1 MSEEI
6 LKALIQLFALTAKQD
21 GGIEDKELQYVES
34 FLVQQLGAEASQS
47 WLLDFKKQVGLILTE
62 EERVK
67 KEKQE
72 AKLRKLQEEA
82 ANDPA
87 AAEKLK
93 AESEKTSVKESVRV
107 LGICKKINRTI
118 NQQQKIVVYVRLYEL
133 LNTSKKFTDQR
144 MAIVDTV
151 GEVFNINP
159 DTSELHNGSQNVLVD
174 SKNFVTNDDSMR
186 FDSPNILVISDK
198 EYDFQNTKSI
208 RCEGLDSDIFILRV
222 TTQELYFMRYTG
234 TREVFL
240 NGQAIFADRIYSFAP
255 GATLKLS
262 KGKPVY
268 YSDVVATFQADKT
281 FTNLSFNVNNL
292 EFKFP
297 NGTIGLRN
305 INFSECQGRLVGIM
319 GASGAGKTTLLNVLS
334 GITTPSQGEV
344 LINGANL
351 HTDKE
356 KLEGVIGLIPQDD
369 LLIEEL
375 TVFENLY
382 FSAKFCFKNLS
393 DEEITEKVNQ
403 VLKSLGLYERRDL
416 KVGNSLNKL
425 ISGGQRKRLN
435 IALELIR
442 EPSILFVDEPTS
454 GLSSRDSENVMDLL
468 RELTLKGKLIFV
480 VIHQPSSQIYK
491 MFDKMIILDTG
502 GYLVYYGHP
511 IDCIS
516 YFKTADNQVKSE
528 EGECPVCGN
537 STPEVIFDIIEAQT
551 VDEFGNF
558 QDKRK
563 VDPPAWEKRFHEN
576 VTPEKIDD
584 VTNEPPKNLH
594 VPNWFNQFR
603 IYLMRDFKS
612 KVSNA
617 QYIFLNLTEAPLLG
631 FILSFLIRYT
641 APDKENYLFFE
652 NENIVPYIF
661 MSIIVALFLGLTVSA
676 EEIFRDRKILKRE
689 EFLNLSRSS
698 YLIAKVVILT
708 AISAIQALL
717 YVLVGNSILQFADMY
732 MSFWLVLFPMFVF
745 ANMLGLNISSAFN
758 SAVTIYILIPL
769 LMIPQMAL
777 GGSMFSFDKLNQIIG
792 SVGRVP
798 IIAEMM
804 PSRWSYEALMV
815 KSFKDNQYETLFYDF
830 EKQKSYANFK
840 EVHYFGELEKSLG
853 LAIECLD
860 SLAEAEDAG
869 YDTARIHRVEEY
881 HLALLREE
889 CAAEM
894 RRVKDYHLDCINDL
908 YVDKFDEDVADE
920 VDDYLSK
927 VKKIYVNQ
935 FNVAESNIESAK
947 AHYEDGFKK
956 IERNRLSKD
965 PNIDKKELE
974 RKVAQA
980 SFYHTYRN
988 KYHNEKLQ
996 DIVTNAFD
1004 KKKIIRHGNRL
1015 IQQADP
1021 IFHDA
1026 DSSSWFGFRAHF
1038 YAPKKWF
1045 CGRPYDTFAFNIVVI
1060 WLFSLICYIT
1070 LYFNLLKKFVD
1081 WSGNISLSAP
1091 IDKLKANI
1099 AKRKAEKAAKAQAE
1113 GAEPDKKGKQDSP
1126 KSESGTETSKEK

>member
-6 LKALIQLFALTAKQD
+6 LRALIQLFALTAKQD

-34 FLVQQLGAEASQS
+34 FLIQQLGVEAAQD
-47 WLLDFKKQVGLILTE
+47 WVLDFKKQVGLILDE
-62 EERVK
+62 KALR
-67 KEKQE
+67 KQE
-72 AKLRKLQEEA
+72 RERKKQLELEKELANNPEARAKM
-82 ANDPA
+82 
-87 AAEKLK
+87 EKDKEL
-93 AESEKTSVKESVRV
+93 TSVRESVKI
-107 LGICKKINRTI
+107 LGICKKINKQI
-118 NQQQKIVVYVRLYEL
+118 NQQQKIVVYVRLFEL
-133 LNTSKKFTDQR
+133 VNTSKKFTEQR
-144 MAIVDTV
+144 MAIINTV

-159 DTSELHNGSQNVLVD
+159 DKSAITDGAQDVLKDSE
-174 SKNFVTNDDSMR
+174 NFVVNNDSTK
-186 FDSPNILVISDK
+186 FDSPNILVISDN
-198 EYDFQNTKSI
+198 EYSFDNTKTI
-208 RCEGLDSDIFILRV
+208 RCEGLDSDIFIMRV

-234 TREVFL
+234 THDVFL

-281 FTNLSFNVNNL
+281 FTNLSFNCNGL

-297 NGTIGLRN
+297 NGAIGLRN

-334 GITTPSQGEV
+334 GITTPSRGEV
-344 LINGANL
+344 LINGINL
-351 HTDKE
+351 HTQKE
-356 KLEGVIGLIPQDD
+356 RLDGVIGLIPQDD

-382 FSAKFCFKNLS
+382 FSAKFCFK
-393 DEEITEKVNQ
+393 DMKDDEITEKVNS

-502 GYLVYYGHP
+502 GYMVYYGHP

-537 STPEVIFDIIEAQT
+537 STPEVIFDIIEAQK
-551 VDEFGNF
+551 VDEYGNF
-558 QDKRK
+558 KEERK
-563 VDPPAWEKRFHEN
+563 VPPQKWEERFRKN
-576 VTPEKIDD
+576 VIPEKIDD

-594 VPNWFNQFR
+594 VPNWLHQFL
-603 IYLMRDFKS
+603 IYLRRDVKS
-612 KVSNA
+612 KVSNT
-617 QYIFLNLTEAPLLG
+617 QYVVLNLLEAPLLG

-641 APDKENYLFFE
+641 APNKGQYIFYE

-698 YLIAKVVILT
+698 YLVAKVVILT
-708 AISAIQALL
+708 VISAVQAIL
-717 YVLVGNSILQFADMY
+717 YVLVGNSILQFEWEMY
-732 MSFWLVLFPMFVF
+732 GSFWLVLFSMFVF
-745 ANMLGLNISSAFN
+745 ANMMGLNISSAFN
-758 SAVTIYILIPL
+758 SAVTIYIMIPL

-777 GGSMFSFDKLNQIIG
+777 GGSMFSFSKLNQIIG
-792 SVGRVP
+792 SVGKVP
-798 IIAEMM
+798 IIAELM

-815 KSFKDNQYETLFYDF
+815 KQFRDNKYEKDFYQKDKEYSFASFKNDYYV
-830 EKQKSYANFK
+830 EKLQDALTKAT
-840 EVHYFGELEKSLG
+840 
-853 LAIECLD
+853 ECID
-860 SLAEAEDAG
+860 SIADDDPE
-869 YDTARIHRVEEY
+869 YDTVRIRQIEEY

-889 CAAEM
+889 IVAEM
-894 RRVKDYHLDCINDL
+894 SRLPEFCCKNLNKLTVES
-908 YVDKFDEDVADE
+908 FDEDVSDD
-920 VDDYLSK
+920 VDAYLKSLSMYYGK
-927 VKKIYVNQ
+927 MFNDASNYIDSQKHYYNSQRPNYV
-935 FNVAESNIESAK
+935 I
-947 AHYEDGFKK
+947 DR
-956 IERNRLSKD
+956 RNRY
-965 PNIDKKELE
+965 
-974 RKVAQA
+974 Q
-980 SFYHTYRN
+980 
-988 KYHNEKLQ
+988 NEKLF
-996 DIVTNAFD
+996 DIVTN
-1004 KKKIIRHGNRL
+1004 KYEINKIIRYENRL
-1015 IQQADP
+1015 IQQVDP
-1021 IFHDA
+1021 IFQDA
-1026 DSSSWFGFRAHF
+1026 DNSTYFGFRAHF
-1038 YAPKKWF
+1038 YAPRKWF
-1045 CGRPYDTFAFNIVVI
+1045 CGKYYDTYYFDLVII
-1060 WLFSLICYIT
+1060 WLFSLLCYLT
-1070 LYFNLLKKFVD
+1070 LYFDILKKVVD
-1081 WSGNISLSAP
+1081 WAGNLNHSAFMA
-1091 IDKLKANI
+1091 KLKARSSKKDEQGDSP
-1099 AKRKAEKAAKAQAE
+1099 AAPAEEKKAEGVKAESEEAETKKEDYTAKLRVVKDD
-1113 GAEPDKKGKQDSP
+1113 P
-1126 KSESGTETSKEK
+1126 EK

>member
-47 WLLDFKKQVGLILTE
+47 WLLDFKKQVGLILD
-62 EERVK
+62 
-67 KEKQE
+67 EK
-72 AKLRKLQEEA
+72 ARRKLEREKEREKEREQEL
-82 ANDPA
+82 ANDPEA
-87 AAEKLK
+87 RARQEKDKEL
-93 AESEKTSVKESVRV
+93 TSVRESVKI
-107 LGICKKINRTI
+107 LGICKKINKSI
-118 NQQQKIVVYVRLYEL
+118 NQQQKIVVYVRLFEL
-133 LNTSKKFTDQR
+133 VNTSKKFTAQR
-144 MAIVDTV
+144 MAIINTV

-159 DTSELHNGSQNVLVD
+159 DQVSIAEGAQDVLKD
-174 SKNFVTNDDSMR
+174 SKAFVENNDSSS
-186 FDSPNILVISDK
+186 FDSPNILVISDN
-198 EYDFQNTKSI
+198 EYKFANTKTI

-234 TREVFL
+234 THEVYL

-297 NGTIGLRN
+297 NGAIGLRN

-334 GITTPSQGEV
+334 GITTPSKGEV
-344 LINGANL
+344 LINGINL
-351 HTDKE
+351 HKQKE
-356 KLEGVIGLIPQDD
+356 KLDGVIGLIPQDD

-382 FSAKFCFKNLS
+382 FSAKFCFK
-393 DEEITEKVNQ
+393 DMPEAEIVSKVNT

-442 EPSILFVDEPTS
+442 EPSVLFVDEPTS

-502 GYLVYYGHP
+502 GYMVYYGHP

-537 STPEVIFDIIEAQT
+537 STPEVIFDIIEAQK
-551 VDEFGNF
+551 VDEYGNF
-558 QDKRK
+558 KDERK
-563 VDPPAWEKRFHEN
+563 VAPPQWEQRFREK

-594 VPNWFNQFR
+594 VPSWFKQFL
-603 IYLMRDFKS
+603 IYLNRDFKS

-631 FILSFLIRYT
+631 LILSFLIRYT
-641 APDKENYLFFE
+641 DPNNNEYVFYD

-708 AISAIQALL
+708 CISAIQALL
-717 YVLVGNSILQFADMY
+717 YVLVGNSILGFEAAMFV
-732 MSFWLVLFPMFVF
+732 SFWVALFPMFVF

-777 GGSMFSFDKLNQIIG
+777 GGSMFAFDKLNQIIG
-792 SVGRVP
+792 SVGKVP
-798 IIAEMM
+798 IIAEIM
-804 PSRWSYEALMV
+804 PSRWAYEALMV
-815 KSFKDNQYETLFYDF
+815 KQFKDNRYEAQFYD
-830 EKQKSYANFK
+830 
-840 EVHYFGELEKSLG
+840 LEKLG
-853 LAIECLD
+853 SMSNARHTLYMTNLIAALDSAVMCLD
-860 SLAEAEDAG
+860 SIAKDNPE
-869 YDTARIHRVEEY
+869 YDTVQIRATEEY

-889 CAAEM
+889 IDLEM
-894 RRVKDYHLDCINDL
+894 RRTPQFVLYNADRL
-908 YVDKFDEDVADE
+908 YVSEFDKSVGSDVKE
-920 VDDYLSK
+920 YLNKVDTYYSNLTLK
-927 VKKIYVNQ
+927 VDKEKESRRNYFENERPNYV
-935 FNVAESNIESAK
+935 K
-947 AHYEDGFKK
+947 
-956 IERNRLSKD
+956 NRRS
-965 PNIDKKELE
+965 
-974 RKVAQA
+974 
-980 SFYHTYRN
+980 
-988 KYHNEKLQ
+988 KYHNRKLQ
-996 DIVTNAFD
+996 EIVKNNYTD
-1004 KKKIIRHGNRL
+1004 SKEIIRYGNRL
-1015 IQQADP
+1015 IQQSDP
-1021 IFHDA
+1021 IFLDA
-1026 DSSSWFGFRAHF
+1026 DNSSFFGFRSHF
-1038 YAPKKWF
+1038 YAPRKWF
-1045 CGRPYDTFAFNIVVI
+1045 CGRYYDTFDFNVVVI
-1060 WLFSLICYIT
+1060 WLFSLLCYGT
-1070 LYFNLLKKFVD
+1070 LYFNLLKRLVD
-1081 WSGNISLSAP
+1081 WAGDVNFNKCWEQAKKFFSE
-1091 IDKLKANI
+1091 LKKTK
-1099 AKRKAEKAAKAQAE
+1099 AKPTIK
-1113 GAEPDKKGKQDSP
+1113 D
-1126 KSESGTETSKEK
+1126 TETTANENEKTLGIQKDEK

>member
-6 LKALIQLFALTAKQD
+6 LRALIQLFALTAKQD

-34 FLVQQLGAEASQS
+34 FLIQQLGVEAAQE
-47 WLLDFKKQVGLILTE
+47 WLLDFKKQVGLILD
-62 EERVK
+62 
-67 KEKQE
+67 EK
-72 AKLRKLQEEA
+72 ALRKQARERQKQLELEKELANNPEA
-82 ANDPA
+82 RAKM
-87 AAEKLK
+87 EKDKEL
-93 AESEKTSVKESVRV
+93 TSVRESVKI
-107 LGICKKINRTI
+107 LGICKKINKNI
-118 NQQQKIVVYVRLYEL
+118 NQQQKIVVYVRLFEL
-133 LNTSKKFTDQR
+133 VNTSKKFTEQR
-144 MAIVDTV
+144 MAIINTV

-159 DTSELHNGSQNVLVD
+159 DAAAIAEGAQDVLKD
-174 SKNFVTNDDSMR
+174 SKAFVENNDSMQ
-186 FDSPNILVISDK
+186 FDSPSILVISDN
-198 EYDFQNTKSI
+198 EYSFKNTKTI

-234 TREVFL
+234 THDVFL

-281 FTNLSFNVNNL
+281 FTNLSFNCNNL

-297 NGTIGLRN
+297 NGAIGLRN

-334 GITTPSQGEV
+334 GITTPSRGEV
-344 LINGANL
+344 LINGINL
-351 HTDKE
+351 HTQKE
-356 KLEGVIGLIPQDD
+356 RLEGVIGLIPQDD

-382 FSAKFCFKNLS
+382 FSAKFCFKDLN
-393 DEEITEKVNQ
+393 DQEITDKVNA

-502 GYLVYYGHP
+502 GYMVYYGHP

-516 YFKTADNQVKSE
+516 YFKTLDNQVKSD

-537 STPEVIFDIIEAQT
+537 STPEVIFDIIEAQK
-551 VDEFGNF
+551 VDEYGNF
-558 QDKRK
+558 KDERK
-563 VDPPAWEKRFHEN
+563 VTPQVWEERFRKN

-594 VPNWFNQFR
+594 VPNWLHQFL
-603 IYLMRDFKS
+603 IYLRRDVKS
-612 KVSNA
+612 KVSNT
-617 QYIFLNLTEAPLLG
+617 QYVVLNLLEAPLLG

-641 APDKENYLFFE
+641 DPNKGRYLFFE
-652 NENIVPYIF
+652 NENVVPYIF

-698 YLIAKVVILT
+698 YLVAKVVILT
-708 AISAIQALL
+708 FISAVQAIL
-717 YVLVGNSILQFADMY
+717 YVLVGNTILQFEWEMY
-732 MSFWLVLFPMFVF
+732 GSFWLVLFSMFVF
-745 ANMLGLNISSAFN
+745 ANMMGLNISSAFN
-758 SAVTIYILIPL
+758 SAVTIYIMIPL

-777 GGSMFSFDKLNQIIG
+777 GGSMFSFSKLNQIIG
-792 SVGRVP
+792 SVGQVP
-798 IIAEMM
+798 IIAELM

-815 KSFKDNQYETLFYDF
+815 KQFRDNRYEKDFYEQEKRHSFADF
-830 EKQKSYANFK
+830 KQAYYV
-840 EVHYFGELEKSLG
+840 EELQNALTK
-853 LAIECLD
+853 ATECID
-860 SLAEAEDAG
+860 SIADDDPE
-869 YDTARIHRVEEY
+869 YDTVSIRRVEEY
-881 HLALLREE
+881 NLALLREE
-889 CAAEM
+889 IVAEM
-894 RRVKDYHLDCINDL
+894 ERVPDYTCKSVDRLTIERFNERVAKD
-908 YVDKFDEDVADE
+908 
-920 VDDYLSK
+920 
-927 VKKIYVNQ
+927 
-935 FNVAESNIESAK
+935 IESYLNELK
-947 AHYEDGFKK
+947 AHY
-956 IERNRLSKD
+956 RNIFNSADR
-965 PNIDKKELE
+965 ELE
-974 RKVAQA
+974 SQKQYYESRQPGYCN
-980 SFYHTYRN
+980 SRRD

-996 DIVTNAFD
+996 EIVKNTFEKN
-1004 KKKIIRHGNRL
+1004 KIIRHKNRL
-1015 IQQADP
+1015 IQQVDP

-1026 DSSSWFGFRAHF
+1026 DHEGFFGFRSHF
-1038 YAPKKWF
+1038 YAPRKWF
-1045 CGRPYDTFAFNIVVI
+1045 CGRYYDTFAFDIVVI
-1060 WLFSLICYIT
+1060 WLFSLVCYIT
-1070 LYFNLLKKFVD
+1070 LYFDLLKKFVD
-1081 WSGNISLSAP
+1081 WTGNLHYSKLLKKEKEAP
-1091 IDKLKANI
+1091 
-1099 AKRKAEKAAKAQAE
+1099 AAV
-1113 GAEPDKKGKQDSP
+1113 
-1126 KSESGTETSKEK
+1126 SKEAATSEAAASEAAPAAEQPAEEKKAKLRIVTDEKEDN

>member
-1 MSEEI
+1 M
-6 LKALIQLFALTAKQD
+6 FALTAKQD

-34 FLVQQLGAEASQS
+34 FLIQQLGVEAAQE
-47 WLLDFKKQVGLILTE
+47 WLLDFKKQVGLILD
-62 EERVK
+62 
-67 KEKQE
+67 EK
-72 AKLRKLQEEA
+72 ALRKQARERQKQLELEKELANNPEA
-82 ANDPA
+82 RARM
-87 AAEKLK
+87 EKDKEL
-93 AESEKTSVKESVRV
+93 TSVKESVRI
-107 LGICKKINRTI
+107 LGICKKINKNI
-118 NQQQKIVVYVRLYEL
+118 NQQQKIVVYVRLFEL
-133 LNTSKKFTDQR
+133 VNTSKKFTEQR
-144 MAIVDTV
+144 MAIINTV

-159 DTSELHNGSQNVLVD
+159 DQSAIAEGAQDVLKD
-174 SKNFVTNDDSMR
+174 SKAFVENNDSLK
-186 FDSPNILVISDK
+186 FDSPNILVISDN
-198 EYDFQNTKSI
+198 EYSFNNTKTI
-208 RCEGLDSDIFILRV
+208 RCEGLDSDIFIMRV

-234 TREVFL
+234 THDVFL

-297 NGTIGLRN
+297 NGAIGLRN

-344 LINGANL
+344 LINGINL
-351 HTDKE
+351 HTQKE
-356 KLEGVIGLIPQDD
+356 RLDGVIGLIPQDD

-382 FSAKFCFKNLS
+382 FSAKFCFKDMN
-393 DEEITEKVNQ
+393 DAEITEKVNS

-502 GYLVYYGHP
+502 GYMVYYGHP

-537 STPEVIFDIIEAQT
+537 STPEVIFDIIEAQK
-551 VDEFGNF
+551 VDEYGSFK
-558 QDKRK
+558 DERK
-563 VDPPAWEKRFHEN
+563 VTPQQWEERFRKN
-576 VTPEKIDD
+576 VVPEKIDD

-594 VPNWFNQFR
+594 VPNWFKQFL
-603 IYLMRDFKS
+603 IYLRRDVKS
-612 KVSNA
+612 KVSNT
-617 QYIFLNLTEAPLLG
+617 QYIVLNLTEAPLLG

-641 APDKENYLFFE
+641 DPNKGHYIFFE

-698 YLIAKVVILT
+698 YLVAKVVILT
-708 AISAIQALL
+708 FISAVQAIL
-717 YVLVGNSILQFADMY
+717 YVLVGNTMLQFEWDMY
-732 MSFWLVLFPMFVF
+732 GSFWLVLFSMFVF
-745 ANMLGLNISSAFN
+745 ANMMGLNISSAFN
-758 SAVTIYILIPL
+758 SAVTIYIMIPL

-777 GGSMFSFDKLNQIIG
+777 GGSMFSFDKLNSIIG
-792 SVGRVP
+792 SVGKVP
-798 IIAEMM
+798 IIAELM

-815 KSFKDNQYETLFYDF
+815 KQFRDNKYEKDFYEK
-830 EKQKSYANFK
+830 EKEHSYADFK
-840 EVHYFGELEKSLG
+840 QAYYVEELQNALTK
-853 LAIECLD
+853 ATECID
-860 SLAEAEDAG
+860 SIADDDPE
-869 YDTARIHRVEEY
+869 YDTVSIRRVEEY
-881 HLALLREE
+881 NLALLREE
-889 CAAEM
+889 IVAEM
-894 RRVKDYHLDCINDL
+894 ARVPEFNCKNLHKLT
-908 YVDKFDEDVADE
+908 VESFDEDVADD
-920 VDDYLSK
+920 VDSYLKELKAYYSGIFNK
-927 VKKIYVNQ
+927 AEKDIEGRKQYYDSQQKGYVN
-935 FNVAESNIESAK
+935 SRR
-947 AHYEDGFKK
+947 D
-956 IERNRLSKD
+956 
-965 PNIDKKELE
+965 
-974 RKVAQA
+974 
-980 SFYHTYRN
+980 
-988 KYHNEKLQ
+988 KYHNDKLRG
-996 DIVTNAFD
+996 IVKNEYETN
-1004 KKKIIRHGNRL
+1004 KIIRYKNRL
-1015 IQQADP
+1015 IQQVDP

-1026 DSSSWFGFRAHF
+1026 DNSSFFGFRAHF
-1038 YAPKKWF
+1038 YAPRKWF
-1045 CGRPYDTFAFNIVVI
+1045 CGKYYDTFAFDTIVI
-1060 WLFSLICYIT
+1060 WLFSLLCYIT
-1070 LYFNLLKKFVD
+1070 LYFDVLKKLIDWGGNLHYGALLKK
-1081 WSGNISLSAP
+1081 
-1091 IDKLKANI
+1091 K
-1099 AKRKAEKAAKAQAE
+1099 EKAAPVAE
-1113 GAEPDKKGKQDSP
+1113 
-1126 KSESGTETSKEK
+1126 SKEEASKEAAESEETGKNAAIAKLRVVSDDKEDN

>member
-1 MSEEI
+1 M
-6 LKALIQLFALTAKQD
+6 FALTAKQD

-34 FLVQQLGAEASQS
+34 FLIQQLGVEAAQD
-47 WLLDFKKQVGLILTE
+47 WLLDFKKQVGLILDE
-62 EERVK
+62 KALRKQARERQK
-67 KEKQE
+67 QLELEKELANNPE
-72 AKLRKLQEEA
+72 ARAKL
-82 ANDPA
+82 
-87 AAEKLK
+87 EKDKEL
-93 AESEKTSVKESVRV
+93 TSVRESVKI
-107 LGICKKINRTI
+107 LGICKKINKSI
-118 NQQQKIVVYVRLYEL
+118 NQQQKIVVYVRLFEL
-133 LNTSKKFTDQR
+133 VNTSKKFTEQR
-144 MAIVDTV
+144 MAIINTV

-159 DTSELHNGSQNVLVD
+159 EKSAIQEGAQDVLKDSE
-174 SKNFVTNDDSMR
+174 NFVVNNDSTK
-186 FDSPNILVISDK
+186 FDSPNILVISDN
-198 EYDFQNTKSI
+198 EYSFVNTKTI
-208 RCEGLDSDIFILRV
+208 RCEGLDSDIFIMRV

-234 TREVFL
+234 SHDVFL

-268 YSDVVATFQADKT
+268 YSDVVATFQADRT
-281 FTNLSFNVNNL
+281 FTNLSFNCNNL

-297 NGTIGLRN
+297 NGAIGLRN

-344 LINGANL
+344 LINGINL
-351 HTDKE
+351 HTQKE
-356 KLEGVIGLIPQDD
+356 RLEGVIGLIPQDD

-382 FSAKFCFKNLS
+382 FSAKFCFK
-393 DEEITEKVNQ
+393 DMDDAEITEKVNS

-502 GYLVYYGHP
+502 GYMVYYGHP

-537 STPEVIFDIIEAQT
+537 STPEVIFDIIEAQK
-551 VDEFGNF
+551 VDEYGNF
-558 QDKRK
+558 KDERK
-563 VDPPAWEKRFHEN
+563 VTPPQWEERFRKS
-576 VTPEKIDD
+576 VVPEKIDD

-594 VPNWFNQFR
+594 VPNWLRQFL
-603 IYLMRDFKS
+603 IYLRRDVKS
-612 KVSNA
+612 KISNT
-617 QYIFLNLTEAPLLG
+617 QYIVLNLIEAPLLG

-641 APDKENYLFFE
+641 DPNKGRYIFYD

-698 YLIAKVVILT
+698 YLMAKVVILT
-708 AISAIQALL
+708 FISAVQALL
-717 YVLVGNSILQFADMY
+717 YVLVGNTILQFEWEMY
-732 MSFWLVLFPMFVF
+732 GSFWLVLFSMFVF

-758 SAVTIYILIPL
+758 SAVTIYIMIPL

-777 GGSMFSFDKLNQIIG
+777 GGSMFSFDKLNGIIG

-798 IIAEMM
+798 IIAELM

-815 KSFKDNQYETLFYDF
+815 KQFRDNRF
-830 EKQKSYANFK
+830 EKQFYEVDKRRNFADFKNSYYV
-840 EVHYFGELEKSLG
+840 EELQNALKR
-853 LAIECLD
+853 ATECVD
-860 SLAEAEDAG
+860 SIAEDDPE
-869 YDTARIHRVEEY
+869 YDTLSIRRVEEY
-881 HLALLREE
+881 NLALLREE
-889 CAAEM
+889 IVAEM
-894 RRVKDYHLDCINDL
+894 RRLPEFTCKSLDQLTIER
-908 YVDKFDEDVADE
+908 FDEDVAD
-920 VDDYLSK
+920 DIGTYLKSLK
-927 VKKIYVNQ
+927 SYYGKIFSQAEKEIESRKQYYNSQQKDYVN
-935 FNVAESNIESAK
+935 
-947 AHYEDGFKK
+947 
-956 IERNRLSKD
+956 NRRD
-965 PNIDKKELE
+965 
-974 RKVAQA
+974 
-980 SFYHTYRN
+980 
-988 KYHNEKLQ
+988 KYHNAKLQ
-996 DIVTNAFD
+996 DIVKNAYETN
-1004 KKKIIRHGNRL
+1004 KIIRYQNRL
-1015 IQQADP
+1015 IQQVDP

-1026 DSSSWFGFRAHF
+1026 EHEGFFGFRAHF
-1038 YAPKKWF
+1038 YAPRKWF
-1045 CGRPYDTFAFNIVVI
+1045 CGRYYDTYAFDIVVI
-1060 WLFSLICYIT
+1060 WIFSLFFYVT
-1070 LYFNLLKKFVD
+1070 LYFDVLKKVID
-1081 WSGNISLSAP
+1081 WGGSVNYGALF
-1091 IDKLKANI
+1091 
-1099 AKRKAEKAAKAQAE
+1099 KRKEKPAAVAAATPA
-1113 GAEPDKKGKQDSP
+1113 GDKEDTP
-1126 KSESGTETSKEK
+1126 SEQEEKRPRLRVVTDEKDES

>member
-6 LKALIQLFALTAKQD
+6 LRALIQLFALTAKQD

-34 FLVQQLGAEASQS
+34 FLIQQLGAEASQE
-47 WLLDFKKQVGLILTE
+47 WLLDFKKQVGLILDE
-62 EERVK
+62 KALR
-67 KEKQE
+67 KQE
-72 AKLRKLQEEA
+72 RERKKQLELEKELANNPEA
-82 ANDPA
+82 RARM
-87 AAEKLK
+87 EKDKEL
-93 AESEKTSVKESVRV
+93 TSVKESVKI
-107 LGICKKINRTI
+107 LGICKRINKSI
-118 NQQQKIVVYVRLYEL
+118 NQQQKIVVYVRLFEL
-133 LNTSKKFTDQR
+133 VNTSKKFTEQR
-144 MAIVDTV
+144 MAIINTV

-159 DTSELHNGSQNVLVD
+159 DKTAIAEGAQDVLKDSE
-174 SKNFVTNDDSMR
+174 NFVVNNESQK
-186 FDSPNILVISDK
+186 FDSPNILVISDN
-198 EYDFQNTKSI
+198 EYSFENTKTI
-208 RCEGLDSDIFILRV
+208 KCEDLDSDIFILRV

-234 TREVFL
+234 KHDVFL
-240 NGQAIFADRIYSFAP
+240 NGQAIYADRIYSFAP
-255 GATLKLS
+255 GATLKFS

-281 FTNLSFNVNNL
+281 FTNLSFNVNDL

-297 NGTIGLRN
+297 NGAIGLRN

-334 GITTPSQGEV
+334 GITTPSKGEV
-344 LINGANL
+344 LINGINL
-351 HTDKE
+351 HTQKE
-356 KLEGVIGLIPQDD
+356 RLEGVIGLIPQDD

-382 FSAKFCFKNLS
+382 FSAKFCFKDLN
-393 DEEITEKVNQ
+393 DEEITAKVNA

-502 GYLVYYGHP
+502 GYMVYYGHP

-537 STPEVIFDIIEAQT
+537 STPEVIFDIIEAQK
-551 VDEFGNF
+551 VDEYGNF
-558 QDKRK
+558 KDERK
-563 VDPPAWEKRFHEN
+563 IAPQQWEQRFHEK
-576 VTPEKIDD
+576 VVPEKIDD

-594 VPNWFNQFR
+594 VPNWLRQFL
-603 IYLMRDFKS
+603 IYLRRDVKS

-631 FILSFLIRYT
+631 GILSFLIRYT
-641 APDKENYLFFE
+641 NPNKEHYIFYE

-698 YLIAKVVILT
+698 YLVAKVVVLT
-708 AISAIQALL
+708 VLSAIQAIS
-717 YVLVGNSILQFADMY
+717 YILVGHSILQFEWSMY
-732 MSFWLVLFPMFVF
+732 GSFWIVLFSMFVF
-745 ANMLGLNISSAFN
+745 ANMMGLNISSAFN
-758 SAVTIYILIPL
+758 SAVTIYIMIPL

-798 IIAEMM
+798 IVAELM

-815 KSFKDNQYETLFYDF
+815 KSFKDNRFETQFYEV
-830 EKQKSYANFK
+830 EKAR
-840 EVHYFGELEKSLG
+840 
-853 LAIECLD
+853 
-860 SLAEAEDAG
+860 SLADFKQVYYVSELQKALTAATECIDSIAEEDPE
-869 YDTARIHRVEEY
+869 YDTVRIRRVEEY
-881 HLALLREE
+881 NLALLREE
-889 CAAEM
+889 IAAEM
-894 RRVKDYHLDCINDL
+894 VRLPDYSCKCLDQLTIE
-908 YVDKFDEDVADE
+908 KFDEDVADE
-920 VDDYLSK
+920 VDNYLGLIDGYYSRM
-927 VKKIYVNQ
+927 N
-935 FNVAESNIESAK
+935 NRAEREIESRK
-947 AHYEDGFKK
+947 QYYESVRHGYYHNR
-956 IERNRLSKD
+956 RNM
-965 PNIDKKELE
+965 
-974 RKVAQA
+974 
-980 SFYHTYRN
+980 F
-988 KYHNEKLQ
+988 HNEKLQ
-996 DIVTNAFD
+996 DIVTNVYE
-1004 KKKIIRHGNRL
+1004 KNKIIRYKNRL
-1015 IQQADP
+1015 IQQVDP
-1021 IFHDA
+1021 IFLDA
-1026 DSSSWFGFRAHF
+1026 DNSSFFGFRSHF
-1038 YAPKKWF
+1038 YAPRKWF
-1045 CGRPYDTFAFNIVVI
+1045 CGRYYDTFAFDIVVI
-1060 WLFSLICYIT
+1060 WLFSILCYVL
-1070 LYFNLLKKFVD
+1070 LYFDVLKKTID
-1081 WSGNISLSAP
+1081 WAGSLNFDALFGKVKSLFKRKVEDP
-1091 IDKLKANI
+1091 SKTKLKI
-1099 AKRKAEKAAKAQAE
+1099 VEQPAKAAEEKAAV
-1113 GAEPDKKGKQDSP
+1113 
-1126 KSESGTETSKEK
+1126 ETKEE

>member
-34 FLVQQLGAEASQS
+34 FLVQQLGAESSQS
-47 WLLDFKKQVGLILTE
+47 WLLDFKKQVGLILTD
-62 EERVK
+62 EERAK

-72 AKLRKLQEEA
+72 AKIKKLQEAA
-82 ANDPA
+82 ANDPE

-93 AESEKTSVKESVRV
+93 ALGEQTSVKESVRV
-107 LGICKKINRTI
+107 LGICKKINKTI
-118 NQQQKIVVYVRLYEL
+118 NQQQKIVVYVRLFEL
-133 LNTSKKFTDQR
+133 LNTSKKFTTQR
-144 MAIVDTV
+144 KAIIQTV

-159 DTSELHNGSQNVLVD
+159 EASELQNGAQNVLLD
-174 SKNFVTNDDSMR
+174 SENFVTNDDTQK
-186 FDSPNILVISDK
+186 FDSPNLLVISDN
-198 EYDFQNTKSI
+198 EYDFANTKSI

-234 TREVFL
+234 SHEVFL

-297 NGTIGLRN
+297 NGAIGLRN

-334 GITTPSQGEV
+334 GITSPSQGSV
-344 LINGANL
+344 LINGVNL
-351 HTDKE
+351 HTQSE
-356 KLEGVIGLIPQDD
+356 NLEGVIGLIPQDD

-382 FSAKFCFKNLS
+382 FSAKFCFKDLTD
-393 DEEITEKVNQ
+393 DEIKEKVNT
-403 VLKSLGLYERRDL
+403 VLKSLGLYERRNL

-551 VDEFGNF
+551 VDEFGRF

-584 VTNEPPKNLH
+584 VTNEPPKNLN
-594 VPNWFNQFR
+594 VPNWFNQFK
-603 IYLMRDFKS
+603 IYLTRDFKS
-612 KVSNA
+612 KVSNL
-617 QYIFLNLTEAPLLG
+617 QYIVLNLTEAPLLG

-641 APDKENYLFFE
+641 SPTRDQYVFFE
-652 NENIVPYIF
+652 NENIVPYLF

-698 YLIAKVVILT
+698 YLVAKVVILT
-708 AISAIQALL
+708 CISAIQAFL
-717 YVLVGNSILQFADMY
+717 YVLVGNSILQICDMY
-732 MSFWLVLFPMFVF
+732 LSSWLVLFPMFVF

-777 GGSMFSFDKLNQIIG
+777 GGSMFSFNKLNQIIG

-798 IIAEMM
+798 IIAEIM
-804 PSRWSYEALMV
+804 PSRWAYEALMV
-815 KSFKDNQYETLFYDF
+815 KQYRDNKYEQEYF
-830 EKQKSYANFK
+830 EFDKELNYCNQKQSNYVKYLLDARSMAK
-840 EVHYFGELEKSLG
+840 ACV
-853 LAIECLD
+853 D
-860 SLAEAEDAG
+860 SLEDDEDEIEAADIE
-869 YDTARIHRVEEY
+869 RIQKTEEY

-889 CAAEM
+889 IASEM
-894 RRVKDYHLDCINDL
+894 KGVPEIEFDYMESLTVEK
-908 YVDKFDEDVADE
+908 YDEDIDDE
-920 VDDYLSK
+920 VRDYLEKLKMYYIGRENSARSEIDGRK
-927 VKKIYVNQ
+927 TYYNKQRKNYVN
-935 FNVAESNIESAK
+935 
-947 AHYEDGFKK
+947 D
-956 IERNRLSKD
+956 RR
-965 PNIDKKELE
+965 DK
-974 RKVAQA
+974 
-980 SFYHTYRN
+980 YY
-988 KYHNEKLQ
+988 NEKLME
-996 DIVTNAFD
+996 IVRNNYEQ
-1004 KKKIIRHGNRL
+1004 KKIIRYGNRL
-1015 IQQADP
+1015 IIQAEP
-1021 IFHDA
+1021 IYFDA
-1026 DSSSWFGFRAHF
+1026 DSSNFFGFRSHF
-1038 YAPKKWF
+1038 YAPRKWF
-1045 CGRPYDTFAFNIVVI
+1045 CGKHYDTFSFNIIVI
-1060 WLFSLICYIT
+1060 WLFSVICYVT
-1070 LYFNLLKKFVD
+1070 LYFNLLKRLVD
-1081 WSGNISLSAP
+1081 WLGNINFSA
-1091 IDKLKANI
+1091 IISNI
-1099 AKRKAEKAAKAQAE
+1099 GKKFAKKPAEQLPENASGEAKSD
-1113 GAEPDKKGKQDSP
+1113 DKKDDKTPEKQKD
-1126 KSESGTETSKEK
+1126 EK

>member
-6 LKALIQLFALTAKQD
+6 LSALIQLFALTAKQD

-47 WLLDFKKQVGLILTE
+47 WMQQFKELVGLIITPDE
-62 EERVK
+62 AAKIAK
-67 KEKQE
+67 KEARLK
-72 AKLRKLQEEA
+72 KLQEEA

-93 AESEKTSVKESVRV
+93 AQMEQTAVKESVRI
-107 LGICKKINRTI
+107 LGICKKLNRTI
-118 NQQQKIVVYVRLYEL
+118 NQQQKIVAYVRLYEL
-133 LNTSKKFTDQR
+133 LNTSKKFTEQR
-144 MAIVDTV
+144 MAIVQTV

-159 DTSELHNGSQNVLVD
+159 DMSELQNGAQNVLVD
-174 SKNFVTNDDSMR
+174 SQNFVTNDDSKK
-186 FDSPNILVISDK
+186 FDSPNILVISDND
-198 EYDFQNTKSI
+198 YDFQNTKSI

-234 TREVFL
+234 THDVFL

-297 NGTIGLRN
+297 NGAIGLRN

-334 GITTPSQGEV
+334 GITTPSRGEV
-344 LINGANL
+344 LINGFNL
-351 HTDKE
+351 HTE
-356 KLEGVIGLIPQDD
+356 KDNLEGVIGLIPQDD

-382 FSAKFCFKNLS
+382 YSAKFCFKDLS
-393 DEEITEKVNQ
+393 DAEITEKVNQ

-558 QDKRK
+558 QDRRK
-563 VDPPAWEKRFHEN
+563 VDPPAWEKRFHES

-594 VPNWFNQFR
+594 VPNWFNQFL
-603 IYLMRDFKS
+603 IYLKRDFKS

-641 APDKENYLFFE
+641 APNKDHYIFFE

-698 YLIAKVVILT
+698 YLIAKVTILT
-708 AISAIQALL
+708 VISAIQAIL
-717 YVLVGNSILQFADMY
+717 YVLVGNSILEVADMY
-732 MSFWLVLFPMFVF
+732 LSFWLVLFPMFVF

-798 IIAEMM
+798 IIAEIM

-815 KSFKDNQYETLFYDF
+815 KQFKDNRYEQQFF
-830 EKQKSYANFK
+830 
-840 EVHYFGELEKSLG
+840 ELEKAKSHADFMQNFYVEQLRDA
-853 LAIECLD
+853 LQKSIECLD
-860 SLAEAEDAG
+860 SLAEDDPEYDIDRIKGIEG
-869 YDTARIHRVEEY
+869 YY
-881 HLALLREE
+881 LALLREE
-889 CAAEM
+889 CPCEM
-894 RRVKDYHLDCINDL
+894 VRTPECRLGCLDKL
-908 YVDKFDEDVADE
+908 SVESFDEDVAEE
-920 VDDYLSK
+920 VDEYLTQVGRYYSAMFGK
-927 VKKIYVNQ
+927 AEREIEAAKNFYENKRKGYVN
-935 FNVAESNIESAK
+935 
-947 AHYEDGFKK
+947 G
-956 IERNRLSKD
+956 RR
-965 PNIDKKELE
+965 DK
-974 RKVAQA
+974 
-980 SFYHTYRN
+980 F
-988 KYHNEKLQ
+988 HNEKLQ
-996 DIVTNAFD
+996 EIVKNSFEQQ
-1004 KKKIIRHGNRL
+1004 KIIRYGNRL
-1015 IQQADP
+1015 IQQSDP
-1021 IFHDA
+1021 IFMDA
-1026 DSSSWFGFRAHF
+1026 DNSSFFGFRAHF
-1038 YAPKKWF
+1038 YAPRKWF
-1045 CGRPYDTFAFNIVVI
+1045 CGRYYDTFSFNIVVI
-1060 WLFSLICYIT
+1060 WLFSLLCYVT

-1081 WSGNISLSAP
+1081 WSGTVNVSAP
-1091 IDKLKANI
+1091 LDYIRKRLADAKAAKQAARAAKADKTE
-1099 AKRKAEKAAKAQAE
+1099 KAEKESKKDAE
-1113 GAEPDKKGKQDSP
+1113 ISDLRKD
-1126 KSESGTETSKEK
+1126 EK

>member
-47 WLLDFKKQVGLILTE
+47 WLLDFKKQVGLILD
-62 EERVK
+62 
-67 KEKQE
+67 EK
-72 AKLRKLQEEA
+72 ARRKLEREKEREKERELEL
-82 ANDPA
+82 ANDPEA
-87 AAEKLK
+87 KARQEKDKEL
-93 AESEKTSVKESVRV
+93 TSVRESVKI
-107 LGICKKINRTI
+107 LGICKKINKSI
-118 NQQQKIVVYVRLYEL
+118 NQQQKIVVYVRLFEL
-133 LNTSKKFTDQR
+133 VNTSKKFTAQR
-144 MAIVDTV
+144 MAIINTV

-159 DTSELHNGSQNVLVD
+159 DQVSISEGAQDVLKD
-174 SKNFVTNDDSMR
+174 SKAFVENNEANN
-186 FDSPNILVISDK
+186 FDSPNILVISDN
-198 EYDFQNTKSI
+198 EYKFANTKTI
-208 RCEGLDSDIFILRV
+208 KCEGLDSDIFILRV

-234 TREVFL
+234 THEVYL

-344 LINGANL
+344 LINGINL
-351 HTDKE
+351 HKQKE
-356 KLEGVIGLIPQDD
+356 MLDGVIGLIPQDD

-382 FSAKFCFKNLS
+382 FSAKFCFK
-393 DEEITEKVNQ
+393 DMPEAEIVNKVNS
-403 VLKSLGLYERRDL
+403 VLKSLGLYERKDL

-442 EPSILFVDEPTS
+442 EPSVLFVDEPTS

-502 GYLVYYGHP
+502 GYMVYYGHP

-537 STPEVIFDIIEAQT
+537 STPEVIFDIIEAQK
-551 VDEFGNF
+551 VDEYGNF
-558 QDKRK
+558 KDERK
-563 VDPPAWEKRFHEN
+563 VAPQQWEQRFREK

-594 VPNWFNQFR
+594 VPSWFKQFL
-603 IYLMRDFKS
+603 IYLRRDFKS

-631 FILSFLIRYT
+631 LILSFLIRYT
-641 APDKENYLFFE
+641 DPNNKEYVFYD

-708 AISAIQALL
+708 TISAIQALL
-717 YVLVGNSILQFADMY
+717 YVLVGNSILGFEPSMFV
-732 MSFWLVLFPMFVF
+732 SFWVALFPMFVF

-777 GGSMFSFDKLNQIIG
+777 GGSMFAFNKLNQIIG
-792 SVGRVP
+792 SVGKVP
-798 IIAEMM
+798 IIAEIM
-804 PSRWSYEALMV
+804 PSRWAYEALMV
-815 KSFKDNQYETLFYDF
+815 RQFKDNKFEAQFY
-830 EKQKSYANFK
+830 
-840 EVHYFGELEKSLG
+840 ELEKLESNSYAKQQYYLPK
-853 LAIECLD
+853 LTAAVDSIVACLD
-860 SLAEAEDAG
+860 SIQDDNPEF
-869 YDTARIHRVEEY
+869 DTVKIRATEEY
-881 HLALLREE
+881 YLALLREE
-889 CAAEM
+889 FNAEM
-894 RRVKDYHLDCINDL
+894 QRLPQFTLKNVEKLNNAE
-908 YVDKFDEDVADE
+908 FDEDV
-920 VDDYLSK
+920 VDDVRDYL
-927 VKKIYVNQ
+927 KKLDNYYGDI
-935 FNVAESNIESAK
+935 FNK
-947 AHYEDGFKK
+947 A
-956 IERNRLSKD
+956 N
-965 PNIDKKELE
+965 KELE
-974 RKVAQA
+974 SR
-980 SFYHTYRN
+980 RN
-988 KYHNEKLQ
+988 YFENERPGYVKSRRDRYHNAKLR
-996 DIVTNAFD
+996 DIVKNSYETTN
-1004 KKKIIRHGNRL
+1004 KIIRYENRL
-1015 IQQADP
+1015 IQQVDP
-1021 IFHDA
+1021 IFLDA
-1026 DSSSWFGFRAHF
+1026 DNLSFFGFRAHF
-1038 YAPKKWF
+1038 YAPRKWF
-1045 CGRPYDTFAFNIVVI
+1045 CGRYYDTFDFNVVVI
-1060 WLFSLICYIT
+1060 WLFSLLCYGT
-1070 LYFNLLKKFVD
+1070 LYYNLLKRVVD
-1081 WSGNISLSAP
+1081 WAGDIKIGSYWERTKKFIL
-1091 IDKLKANI
+1091 DLKS
-1099 AKRKAEKAAKAQAE
+1099 
-1113 GAEPDKKGKQDSP
+1113 KKT
-1126 KSESGTETSKEK
+1126 KSTSTVKDTETTAKEVEKTSEIQKNVKE